1 MRGVAKYI
9 IMVNITKKR
18 LKNVMSGFISNTDK
32 DSLMRA
38 SYYQITRNF
47 TKTVNRFVAFKDED
61 KLIEIPHG
69 IGQRSKFIDLMVK
82 YFESLEEYEKCNKL
96 MKLRELVMMAGD

>member
-1 MRGVAKYI
+1 MLYAAI
-9 IMVNITKKR
+9 KKDTLIR
-18 LKNVMSGFISNTDK
+18 MSEAISNNDK

-47 TKTVNRFVAFKDED
+47 TKTVNRFVVFKDND
-61 KLIEIPHG
+61 RLIEIPHG

-82 YFESLEEYEKCNKL
+82 YFEESEEFEKCIRLIKL
-96 MKLRELVMMAGD
+96 KELVILAGD

>member
-1 MRGVAKYI
+1 
-9 IMVNITKKR
+9 MVIPKLKR
-18 LKNVMSGFISNTDK
+18 PIKWMSGLISNSDK

-47 TKTVNRFVAFKDED
+47 TKTVNRFVAFKEGDS
-61 KLIEIPHG
+61 LIEIPHG

-96 MKLRELVMMAGD
+96 MKLKELVIMAGD